1 MNWKNEQKQ
10 SGMRQYLK
18 VSIFFPILVL
28 VLYSILFLVMPD
40 KAWPALKNSVS
51 ILQSLLIPLCLVFG
65 LIFLI
70 NLFLNPAKVAKYLGR
85 TSGLKGAVLSAIA
98 GVISVG
104 PIYAWYPLLKDIKEK
119 GAADSSIAIFL
130 NNRAV
135 KPFLLP
141 IMIAYFGLLFVI
153 VLTVLMIVASFAIGY
168 VLSIFMGIDKP
179 KCAD

>member
-1 MNWKNEQKQ
+1 MNGENEQKQ
-10 SGMRQYLK
+10 TSMRQYLK
-18 VSIFFPILVL
+18 GTNLFPILVL
-28 VLYSILFLVMPD
+28 VLYVILFLSIPD

-65 LIFLI
+65 LMFLI
-70 NLFLNPAKVAKYLGR
+70 NLFLNPAKVAKYLGG
-85 TSGLKGAVLSAIA
+85 TSGLKGAVLSAVA

-104 PIYAWYPLLKDIKEK
+104 PIYAWYPLLKDLKEK

-141 IMIAYFGLLFVI
+141 IMIAYFGLQFVI

-168 VLSIFMGIDKP
+168 LLSIFMGINEP
-179 KCAD
+179 